1 LSICMD
7 GPLINR
13 HGVFEPPLI
22 LIPATTI
29 MPVRTKVYSRISQ
42 NRRQMPVS
50 SLACIRYYYECTY
63 GSGG

>member
-22 LIPATTI
+22 LIPVTTI
-29 MPVRTKVYSRISQ
+29 MPVRTKV
-42 NRRQMPVS
+42 NF
-50 SLACIRYYYECTY
+50 
-63 GSGG
+63 